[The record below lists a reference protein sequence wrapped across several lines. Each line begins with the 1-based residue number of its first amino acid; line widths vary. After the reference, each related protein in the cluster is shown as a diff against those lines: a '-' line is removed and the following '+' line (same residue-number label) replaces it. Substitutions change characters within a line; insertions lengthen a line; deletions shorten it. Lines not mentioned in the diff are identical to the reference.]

1 MLRSV
6 LLQEQATGEDSYALN
21 KMNDMHDLIEL
32 LVSWLNEMQTLK
44 SQRLMKLLKLG
55 SGVNKILD
63 LTDRV
68 SGRS

>member
-1 MLRSV
+1 MS
-6 LLQEQATGEDSYALN
+6 
-21 KMNDMHDLIEL
+21 DMHDLIEL

-44 SQRLMKLLKLG
+44 SQRLVKLLKLG

-68 SGRS
+68 SGKS